1 MSPGFLIRHCGA
13 RLRWKVTILSA
24 WGLCRHCD
32 AWSWGDIFV
41 GTGSVLLL
49 WCVEASR
56 AGIFLITGLVPSLQ
70 CRGTSIDIFVSLRAC
85 TAAAVRGGRGVTIL
99 SRGVT
104 RRHRCGSAVCLVT
117 KMSPDTTNLCLVVS
131 SCSKQWLLQSGADP
145 GPGNSRQGCSG
156 AGPGRGCSSVAR
168 GLPAREWC
176 RCDRM
181 DR

>member
-85 TAAAVRGGRGVTIL
+85 TAATVRGGRGVTIFVTWCHSSSQVWL
-99 SRGVT
+99 GRVSGEKNVT
-104 RRHRCGSAVCLVT
+104 RHTES
-117 KMSPDTTNLCLVVS
+117 CLVVS
-131 SCSKQWLLQSGADP
+131 SCSKQGLLQSGVAP
-145 GPGNSRQGCSG
+145 GPGPVVAVHRWLAAYRGENG
-156 AGPGRGCSSVAR
+156 AGAIGWTGEPC
-168 GLPAREWC
+168 
-176 RCDRM
+176 
-181 DR
+181 

>member
-85 TAAAVRGGRGVTIL
+85 TAATVRGGRGVTIF
-99 SRGVT
+99 VT
-104 RRHRCGSAVCLVT
+104 WCHSSSQVWLGRVSGE
-117 KMSPDTTNLCLVVS
+117 KMSPDTRNPASWCPVVPS
-131 SCSKQWLLQSGADP
+131 
-145 GPGNSRQGCSG
+145 
-156 AGPGRGCSSVAR
+156 RGCSSQGLLRGRAR
-168 GLPAREWC
+168 SWLFIGGSRPTGARMVQV
-176 RCDRM
+176 R
-181 DR
+181 